1 MGRSLSAAVVVL
13 AAVGSSAV
21 TAYHPRVHARER
33 PDKPA
38 IVMGAGG
45 VTTYAD
51 LEAGAN
57 RLAHLLRAGG
67 LRPGDGI
74 ALLSENHPRFFEV
87 AWAAQRSGLYFT
99 AVNSHLT
106 ADEVEFIVNDSGA
119 RALVVS
125 RAIADVARAVAP
137 RAPRVEVRLAI
148 DGGVEGYDDYDG
160 LVGPQPADPIPD
172 EQEGT
177 EM

>member
-1 MGRSLSAAVVVL
+1 
-13 AAVGSSAV
+13 GSSAV
-21 TAYHPRVHARER
+21 TAYHPRVHARES

-57 RLAHLLRAGG
+57 RLAHLLRAAG

-87 AWAAQRSGLYFT
+87 AWAAQRAGLYFT
-99 AVNSHLT
+99 PVNSHLT

-125 RAIADVARAVAP
+125 RAVGAVGQAAVARTPAV
-137 RAPRVEVRLAI
+137 ELRLAL
-148 DGGVEGYDDYDG
+148 DGGVEGFEDYDG
-160 LVGPQPADPIPD
+160 LVDPQPAAPIP
-172 EQEGT
+172 
-177 EM
+177 